1 MPECITRALFQHE
14 TFAPPPQP
22 ALPNETGHAWD
33 GPLFME
39 RRLRAVVRSS
49 RSGIQSTE
57 QRRQCRKQTC
67 NSNMYHLVLRT
78 PPSPLPG
85 ARVQKWMDGEKIII
99 AFAVVPLAVYF
110 IKSSFCKQ
118 TSLSGHWTNQ
128 THLCT
133 IALPPRWF
141 RVK

>member
-1 MPECITRALFQHE
+1 MKHLPPRSPHCQMRRATRGMVLSSWSVDSV
-14 TFAPPPQP
+14 PY
-22 ALPNETGHAWD
+22 
-33 GPLFME
+33 
-39 RRLRAVVRSS
+39 VVRSS
-49 RSGIQSTE
+49 RSGIQGTE

-99 AFAVVPLAVYF
+99 AFAAVPLAVYF

-118 TSLSGHWTNQ
+118 TSLSGRWTNQ